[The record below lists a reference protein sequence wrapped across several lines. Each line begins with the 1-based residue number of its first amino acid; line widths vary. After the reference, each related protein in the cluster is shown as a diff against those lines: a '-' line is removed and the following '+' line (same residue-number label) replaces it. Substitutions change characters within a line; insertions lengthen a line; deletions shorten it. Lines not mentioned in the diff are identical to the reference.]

1 MVWWKLVVVM
11 ALAGVLGGF
20 VNYFVVA
27 QDEKSDWRWKL
38 ARSLTLGL
46 GAAFMVPVFLNTISS
61 DLIKQIIA
69 STGPTEVIPDTFVLA
84 ALCVIAAASATALI
98 RAVTQAMIR
107 KLEERT
113 KRAEERSEQAEQKA
127 EQAGEEAGAV
137 ARSMKLEEPP
147 VKELNAARPPSPTV
161 LEGLSLDQRDVEILK
176 ALDADK
182 YSYRTVGGIVQDSKL
197 DEDDALKRL
206 FLLRD
211 KALVAR
217 KTTTT
222 REFWFLTGKGH
233 DWLEVK
239 GLARGRGEGL
249 QGNS

>member
-1 MVWWKLVVVM
+1 MVWWKLAVVM
-11 ALAGVLGGF
+11 ALAGVLGGL
-20 VNYFVVA
+20 VNYFMVA
-27 QDEKSDWRWKL
+27 QDEKANWRWKL

-46 GAAFMVPVFLNTISS
+46 GASFMVPVFLNTISS

-69 STGPTEVIPDTFVLA
+69 SASATEVIPDTFVLA
-84 ALCVIAAASATALI
+84 AFCLIAAASATTFI

-127 EQAGEEAGAV
+127 EQAEEEAGVV

-147 VKELNAARPPSPTV
+147 AKEHAAHPPSPTV
-161 LEGLSLDQRDVEILK
+161 LGGLSLDQRDVEILK

-182 YSYRTVGGIVQDSKL
+182 YSYRTVDGIVEDSKL

-211 KALVAR
+211 KALVGR

-222 REFWFLTGKGH
+222 REFWFLTSKGH

-239 GLARGRGEGL
+239 GLARERSEEL
-249 QGNS
+249 QDHS